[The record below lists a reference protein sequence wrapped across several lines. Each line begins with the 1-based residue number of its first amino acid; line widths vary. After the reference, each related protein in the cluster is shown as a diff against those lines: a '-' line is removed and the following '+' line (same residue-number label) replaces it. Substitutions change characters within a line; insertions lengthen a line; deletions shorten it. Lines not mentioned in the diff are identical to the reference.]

1 MTEEDQQAL
10 NDKDKSMNKGQDSEL
25 DEKEI
30 TNDYAA
36 KDLDIPGRAEDDINS
51 EGTDIPDEENKQFN
65 NRGTKPEYQ
74 KNTEHPNSDK
84 KYNLLIE
91 QY

>member
-30 TNDYAA
+30 YAMV
-36 KDLDIPGRAEDDINS
+36 
-51 EGTDIPDEENKQFN
+51 
-65 NRGTKPEYQ
+65 
-74 KNTEHPNSDK
+74 H
-84 KYNLLIE
+84 
-91 QY
+91 QYTIYPL